1 MNCLLCNKHRTCIQF
16 TNQNGQ
22 DCEITNHAKCRKLFE
37 QREALDHRIS
47 ILQNN
52 LIALDFKI
60 YTHISKMNCTSP

>member
-1 MNCLLCNKHRTCIQF
+1 MNCLLCNKPRRYIQF

-22 DCEITNHAKCRKLFE
+22 DCEITDHSNCRKLFE
-37 QREALDHRIS
+37 QREALEHRIS

-60 YTHISKMNCTSP
+60 YKHINDGP